1 MNYKTMYRSFRQC
14 LDGTARDL
22 WDQINIINEEE
33 EKRDELTFE
42 NYLWELT
49 IEIVGL
55 DAYRNQKEYL
65 KRQQNLRDYL

>member
-1 MNYKTMYRSFRQC
+1 MYRSFRQC

>member
-1 MNYKTMYRSFRQC
+1 MYRSFRQC

-65 KRQQNLRDYL
+65 KRQQNLREYL